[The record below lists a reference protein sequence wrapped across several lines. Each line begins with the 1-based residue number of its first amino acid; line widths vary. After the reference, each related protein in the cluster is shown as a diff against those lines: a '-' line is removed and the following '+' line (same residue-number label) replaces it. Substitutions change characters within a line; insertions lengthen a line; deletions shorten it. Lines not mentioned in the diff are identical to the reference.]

1 MKIGII
7 GYGNIGR
14 AFSKGLIN
22 KDFAKKSDIY
32 VYDVNENCVLQAQSE
47 GYTVVGSLEELYT
60 LTDIVL
66 TAVKGYVFED
76 ICKNSNTSLLS
87 GKTLISTMAGES
99 IEKMHSMINADCEII
114 RVMPTLAM
122 ANNKGIT
129 GITPT
134 DNEYVKNMF
143 SVLGYSFTVEEKN
156 IECVTAYSGCGLGFA
171 AYLLDS
177 YVKAGIDIGFDEET
191 SLNIT
196 KLIFESALDMG
207 EYADTVKRVSTKGGA
222 TEQGVEFMNENKVD
236 KLISD
241 TVLCAY
247 KKFGK

>member
-7 GYGNIGR
+7 GYGNIGK

-22 KDFAKKSDIY
+22 KNFIEKSDIY
-32 VYDVNENCVLQAQSE
+32 TYDVNEDSILQSRNE
-47 GYTVVGSLEELYT
+47 GYTPLDT
-60 LTDIVL
+60 LNEIYEMCDIIL
-66 TAVKGYVFED
+66 ASVKGYVFEE
-76 ICKNSNTSLLS
+76 ICKTSDTSLLC
-87 GKTLISTMAGES
+87 GKTIISTMAGES
-99 IEKMHSMINADCEII
+99 IDKLRSQIGADCEII

-129 GITPT
+129 GISLT
-134 DNEYVKNMF
+134 DNRYVKDMF
-143 SVLGYSFTVEEKN
+143 AVLGYSFEIEEEK
-156 IECVTAYSGCGLGFA
+156 IERVTAYSGCGLGFA

-177 YVKAGIDIGFDEET
+177 YVKAGIDIGFDKQT
-191 SLNIT
+191 SLEIT

-222 TEQGVEFMNENKVD
+222 TEQGVNFMNDNKVD

-241 TVLCAY
+241 TVQCAY